1 MFLPH
6 GLCPGCSLLHAL
18 TYFIQVFAQCH
29 FPRRPSLIIQFKI
42 KILPCAAHYLP
53 STPSY
58 STSSQ
63 STRAGCS
70 PFTLGILLT
79 LSSSSSVLLRLFCME
94 EEPLCTLASSWIC
107 LMGGT
112 SRALEGERREKPG
125 CLFSQQLSVQ
135 GLWLGL
141 VTAARLSQGP
151 LLLSVLLLHPQLLL
165 SLDLGPGSQ
174 P

>member
-6 GLCPGCSLLHAL
+6 GLCPGCYSLHTL

-29 FPRRPSLIIQFKI
+29 FPRSSLTTLFKI
-42 KILPCAAHYLP
+42 KILPCAAPSLP
-53 STPSY
+53 SPASY

-70 PFTLGILLT
+70 PFTLGTLLPP
-79 LSSSSSVLLRLFCME
+79 SPSSSVPLMLFCMDYLNWAPLHTGFQLSLPNGRHQQGPGGRE
-94 EEPLCTLASSWIC
+94 E
-107 LMGGT
+107 
-112 SRALEGERREKPG
+112 RY
-125 CLFSQQLSVQ
+125 LFSQQLSVQ

-151 LLLSVLLLHPQLLL
+151 LLLGILLLHPQLLL
-165 SLDLGPGSQ
+165 SLDLGPGSH